1 MERRHLFEREMQDKA
16 LAEFDDLVRIRELV
30 DWEAFR
36 LQLREIFGT
45 DSTRRGPGR
54 PPWDELVMFRAIML
68 GAMYSL
74 SDAKLQFML
83 LDRRTFKRFAG
94 LQSDDQ
100 VPDQKT
106 LWKYRNLLSESGRM
120 DELFEGFK
128 DQLRMRGYELNSGQI
143 VDSSI
148 VEVPRQRNSREDNAT
163 VKSGEVPED
172 WKGQPNKLRQKDTDA
187 RWTKKRGQSYYGYK
201 NHVSVDRDTKLIDQ
215 YEVTE
220 SSRHDS
226 QVFGQFLPDSPTGDA
241 QVWAD
246 SAYRSQDGVE
256 ELRKRGFKP
265 RINYKGTR
273 SKELTKRQADL
284 NRAYSKVR
292 SRVEHVF
299 GAMRMEMPEH
309 RMRCIGMKRARA
321 WIGLRNLCY
330 NIRRLKSL
338 EASSV
343 AA

>member
-1 MERRHLFEREMQDKA
+1 M
-16 LAEFDDLVRIRELV
+16 
-30 DWEAFR
+30 
-36 LQLREIFGT
+36 
-45 DSTRRGPGR
+45 
-54 PPWDELVMFRAIML
+54 
-68 GAMYSL
+68 
-74 SDAKLQFML
+74 
-83 LDRRTFKRFAG
+83 RTFP
-94 LQSDDQ
+94 L
-100 VPDQKT
+100 
-106 LWKYRNLLSESGRM
+106 
-120 DELFEGFK
+120 
-128 DQLRMRGYELNSGQI
+128 
-143 VDSSI
+143 
-148 VEVPRQRNSREDNAT
+148 
-163 VKSGEVPED
+163 
-172 WKGQPNKLRQKDTDA
+172 
-187 RWTKKRGQSYYGYK
+187 
-201 NHVSVDRDTKLIDQ
+201 HVSVDRDTKLIDR

-226 QVFGQFLPDSPTGDA
+226 QVFGQFLPDSPAGDA

-309 RMRCIGMKRARA
+309 RMRCIGRKRACA
-321 WIGLRNLCY
+321 WTGLRNLCY

-343 AA
+343 AASGQLCPDGGFRG